1 MQNCEIILAR
11 NIPANLFFL
20 INNNKDYTKLE
31 NGDYRHVIGSVIKG
45 PVDIG
50 HTYGWEH
57 RRLSLAAKEVGLTQS
72 QFNDYVNAYPEKF
85 RLENRSKNRGHYDEM
100 PGKGDIERIKKDMQ
114 NFLNGR

>member
-1 MQNCEIILAR
+1 M
-11 NIPANLFFL
+11 

-45 PVDIG
+45 PIDIG
-50 HTYGWEH
+50 HIYGWEH